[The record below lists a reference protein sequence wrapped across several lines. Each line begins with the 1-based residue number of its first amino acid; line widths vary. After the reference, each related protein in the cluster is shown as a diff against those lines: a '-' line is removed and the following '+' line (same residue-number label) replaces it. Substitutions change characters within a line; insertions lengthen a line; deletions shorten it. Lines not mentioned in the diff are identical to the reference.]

1 MLHEDQLVSE
11 LKELNNYLEKRHR
24 VGGTTGERRQQ
35 AEQKGVFAPLSG
47 LSGKEIS
54 SFFQGRP
61 LVGVDGSLATYGA
74 SYPYVVTFF
83 RALAHTTSSGSS
95 NERIWVQE
103 IFSPLLPRY
112 QEKMEERISK
122 ENTKQKDKAYN
133 NCNIHKSPW
142 RTEARIRVSYFK
154 FIRENLKCS
163 SPKSACMC

>member
-83 RALAHTTSSGSS
+83 GHWLTQPAVAAVMRGYGFRRSFHLSFPGT
-95 NERIWVQE
+95 R
-103 IFSPLLPRY
+103 R
-112 QEKMEERISK
+112 K
-122 ENTKQKDKAYN
+122 
-133 NCNIHKSPW
+133 W
-142 RTEARIRVSYFK
+142 RNA
-154 FIRENLKCS
+154 
-163 SPKSACMC
+163 